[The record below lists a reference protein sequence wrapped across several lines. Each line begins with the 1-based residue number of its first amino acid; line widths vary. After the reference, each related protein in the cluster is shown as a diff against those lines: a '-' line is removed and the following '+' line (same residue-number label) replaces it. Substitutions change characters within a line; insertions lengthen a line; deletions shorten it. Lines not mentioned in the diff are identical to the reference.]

1 MLQMNIPK
9 MGLYR
14 HFKGGYYFLMN
25 VLRNEDGDYPLL
37 QYVDI
42 FHPELGYFARP
53 VPQWNEDVSDRKDNM
68 TGQIYRFE
76 RVVSID
82 NGISNFTTEQLMKEL
97 QVRENSPLQDL
108 DIEEVSGRV
117 FSRDYCI
124 GEVHEET
131 EDYPKG
137 VAVNE
142 VFDTKEEAFK
152 YMNTH
157 AKNMRFKIFRRVFI
171 EETHL

>member
-1 MLQMNIPK
+1 MLQMDIPK

-25 VLRNEDGDYPLL
+25 VLRNEDGEYPLL

-82 NGISNFTTEQLMKEL
+82 NGISNFTTEQLMREL

-124 GEVHEET
+124 GEAYEET
-131 EDYPKG
+131 EDYPQG
-137 VAVNE
+137 VSVNE

-157 AKNMRFKIFRRVFI
+157 AKNRRFKIFRRVFI

>member
-1 MLQMNIPK
+1 MLQMSVPK

-25 VLRNEDGDYPLL
+25 VLRNEDGEYPLL

-42 FHPELGYFARP
+42 EHPELGYFARP
-53 VPQWNEDVSDRKDNM
+53 LPQWNDDIHEREDNY
-68 TGQIYRFE
+68 TGQTYRFE
-76 RVVSID
+76 KVKDID
-82 NGISNFTTEQLMKEL
+82 NPVRNLSTEQLIREL
-97 QVRENSPLQDL
+97 RGRENSPLQDL

-124 GEVHEET
+124 GEAHEET
-131 EDYPKG
+131 EDYPRG
-137 VAVNE
+137 VSVNE
-142 VFDTKEEAFK
+142 CFDTKEEAFK
-152 YMNTH
+152 FMNTH
-157 AKNMRFKIFRRVFI
+157 AKNRKFKVFRRVFI

>member
-25 VLRNEDGDYPLL
+25 VLRDENGDYPLL

-42 FHPELGYFARP
+42 FRPELGYFCRP
-53 VPQWNEDVSDRKDNM
+53 VPQWNEDVSDRKDNK
-68 TGQIYRFE
+68 TGQMYRFE
-76 RVVSID
+76 RVMSID
-82 NGISNFTTEQLMKEL
+82 NGIENFTTMQLMKEL
-97 QVRENSPLQDL
+97 AEREDSPLQDL
-108 DIEEVSGRV
+108 DIEEVSARV

-124 GEVHEET
+124 GEKHKATEEYPQGVSVHEVY
-131 EDYPKG
+131 ED
-137 VAVNE
+137 
-142 VFDTKEEAFK
+142 KEEAFK

-157 AKNMRFKIFRRVFI
+157 AKNSRFGVFKRVFI

>member
-1 MLQMNIPK
+1 MLQMTIPK

-25 VLRNEDGDYPLL
+25 VLTNESGDYPLL

-42 FHPELGYFARP
+42 FQPELGYFARP
-53 VPQWNEDVSDRKDNM
+53 VPEWNENVSDREDNV
-68 TGQIYRFE
+68 TGQTYRFE

-82 NGISNFTTEQLMKEL
+82 NGISNFTTEQLIKEL
-97 QVRENSPLQDL
+97 RMRENSPLQDL
-108 DIEEVSGRV
+108 DIKEVSGRV

-124 GEVHEET
+124 GEAHEAT

-137 VAVNE
+137 VSVGS
-142 VFDTKEEAFK
+142 VFDTKEEAFN

-157 AKNMRFKIFRRVFI
+157 AKNSRFKIFRRVFI
-171 EETHL
+171 EETSL